1 MKEGFTVIYDYV
13 KNLNVYA
20 ALLPRIE
27 NYIKF
32 MVDSWDLP
40 VGRYELSDGDFVLV
54 QEGATKPVSEGKFEA
69 HKNFL
74 DLQVVVAGKENIKW
88 QNIDLLNET
97 VPYDEAVDKVNFSGE
112 GDTLSINEG
121 MFYIM
126 FPEDG
131 HMACVHLDAPSS
143 YRKLVIKIKL

>member
-1 MKEGFTVIYDYV
+1 MIYDYV
-13 KNLNVYA
+13 KNLDVYA

-27 NYIKF
+27 TYKKF
-32 MVDSWDLP
+32 MVDSRDLP
-40 VGRYELSDGDFVLV
+40 VGRYELGDGDFVLI
-54 QEGATKPVSEGKFEA
+54 QEGTTKPVSEGKFEA

-74 DLQVVVAGKENIKW
+74 DLQVVVAGKECIKW
-88 QNIDLLNET
+88 QNIDLLGET
-97 VPYDEAVDKVNFSGE
+97 AAYDQTVDKVNFSGE
-112 GDTLSINEG
+112 GDTLRINEG

>member
-1 MKEGFTVIYDYV
+1 MIYDYV
-13 KNLNVYA
+13 KNLDVYA

-40 VGRYELSDGDFVLV
+40 VGRYDLSDGDFVLI
-54 QEGATKPVSEGKFEA
+54 QEGTTKSVSEGKFEA

-74 DLQVVVAGKENIKW
+74 DLQVVVAGKECIKW
-88 QNIDLLNET
+88 QNIDLLSET
-97 VPYDEAVDKVNFSGE
+97 AAYDQTVDKVNFSGE
-112 GDTLSINEG
+112 GDTLRINEG

>member
-1 MKEGFTVIYDYV
+1 MIYDYV
-13 KNLNVYA
+13 KNLDVYA

-40 VGRYELSDGDFVLV
+40 VGRYDLSDGDFVLI
-54 QEGATKPVSEGKFEA
+54 QEGTTKSVSEGKFEA

-74 DLQVVVAGKENIKW
+74 DLQVVVAGKEYIKW
-88 QNIDLLNET
+88 QNIALLNET
-97 VPYDEAVDKVNFSGE
+97 AAYDEAVDKVNFSGE
-112 GDTLSINEG
+112 GDLLNIAEG

-131 HMACVHLDAPSS
+131 HMACVHLDAPSA